1 MRIPD
6 EQLSPHFRLSEFVR
20 SETAARYEIDNTP
33 TPAIVERLRNNARG
47 MEQVRARL
55 DGMAIHILSGYR
67 CPELE
72 RAIVGPAYARWC
84 AKHGLTVDEA
94 SWLEYLKNKAHP
106 RGDATDF
113 EAPTF
118 GTPYAICRALEDT
131 DIAFDQ
137 LIWEH
142 TWVHIGWAKW
152 AGLPRRDVLT
162 LEPGGDY
169 ALGIVEQT
177 STT

>member
-1 MRIPD
+1 MTIQD

-20 SETAARYEIDNTP
+20 SETASRYEIDNVP
-33 TPAIVERLRNNARG
+33 PAEIVERLRNNARG
-47 MEQVRARL
+47 MEQVRERL
-55 DGMAIHILSGYR
+55 GVPVHVSSGYR

-72 RAIVGPAYARWC
+72 RAIVGPAYPRWC
-84 AKHGLTVDEA
+84 AKHGRAVDEA
-94 SWLEYLKNKAHP
+94 SWLDYLKNKAHP

-118 GTPYAICRALEDT
+118 GTPYAICRRLEVS

-142 TWVHIGWAKW
+142 TWVHVGWARE
-152 AGLPRRDVLT
+152 GELPRREALT
-162 LEPGGDY
+162 LWLGGDY
-169 ALGIVEQT
+169 VRGIVEHAAT
-177 STT
+177 